1 MNALVG
7 VNFCIKNC
15 ALNIDAFV
23 QTFERSP
30 RTCRTPGACQRRQR
44 RSIAYQFP
52 RPSRSTNATGSFAGA
67 PFHGF
72 VATKVHEP
80 PYGFEHSF
88 GLQARRLILVSRS
101 GCCVMRQI
109 SGENLEGI
117 LQSAIGKTVYA
128 GHVRAGPGQGRANS
142 AHAHRGVSGLGF
154 RRLLR
159 PARQAGAV
167 PVGHAV
173 SDQPISRIWRRIGS
187 GTERQSR
194 QPLDS
199 STPAARPSCA
209 LKMGFLLAKTDP
221 DTRLSKVNRGEGF
234 A

>member
-1 MNALVG
+1 MRQVALQGRRFMDSLQQKYMSHHTDLSIRSDCKG
-7 VNFCIKNC
+7 V
-15 ALNIDAFV
+15 V
-23 QTFERSP
+23 
-30 RTCRTPGACQRRQR
+30 
-44 RSIAYQFP
+44 
-52 RPSRSTNATGSFAGA
+52 SF
-67 PFHGF
+67 
-72 VATKVHEP
+72 
-80 PYGFEHSF
+80 S
-88 GLQARRLILVSRS
+88 VSRS
-101 GCCVMRQI
+101 GCCVMRPI
-109 SGENLEGI
+109 SGENPEGI
-117 LQSAIGKTVYA
+117 LRSAIGKTVYA